1 MSEPE
6 VVDPVSAPPSGTT
19 RRGLFAAVGAAG
31 AAGAA
36 GWMIGRAL
44 PQADAQATGAAE
56 SPLAEKDALA
66 AHRRPGITSPAV
78 PQRHA
83 VVEVLV
89 LPGVSAAVLLER
101 VRAARSSLPAQTED
115 AGDVTVTIG
124 FSAAHAKV
132 LWPERAASASELP
145 SFASDDAD
153 IVTGGDIAVQVCA
166 ETASAARD
174 VAAHLRGAL
183 GDPVPV
189 WTQTGYRDAP
199 TPHGTSRTG
208 LGFIDGIMN
217 PSTAEELDAGVWSDR
232 QHQDTHWVLR
242 RIRVSGEFGRLS
254 HGQQERAV
262 GRHRDSGAPLSG
274 GGERD
279 EIDLFAKESDG
290 TLLIPADAHARRA
303 HPAHIGR
310 ALMLRRSYSAD
321 LEGDAGLLFVA
332 FLSDPTTFVLT
343 QRRLDEMD
351 ALIAHTRTEA
361 SGLFFVPGDD

>member
-1 MSEPE
+1 MSEQEAVDPE
-6 VVDPVSAPPSGTT
+6 VAPSGGTT

-36 GWMIGRAL
+36 GWVIGRAL
-44 PQADAQATGAAE
+44 SQTDGPSAAAAPAADEEQ
-56 SPLAEKDALA
+56 DALA
-66 AHRRPGITSPAV
+66 GHRRPGITSPAV

-83 VVEVLV
+83 VVEVLA
-89 LPGVSAAVLLER
+89 LPGVSAPALLER
-101 VRAARSSLPAQTED
+101 VRVARSSLPAQTPD
-115 AGDVTVTIG
+115 AGEVTVTMG
-124 FSAAHAKV
+124 FSATHAQA

-145 SFASDDAD
+145 SFASDAAD
-153 IVTGGDIAVQVCA
+153 IATGGDIAVQVCA

-174 VAAHLRGAL
+174 TAAQVRSAL
-183 GDPVPV
+183 GGPVPV

-199 TPHGTSRTG
+199 TPHGTSRSG

-217 PSTAEELDAGVWSDR
+217 PSTAEELDAGVWSDPR
-232 QHQDTHWVLR
+232 HQDTHWVLR

-262 GRHRDSGAPLSG
+262 GRRRDSGAPLSG

-290 TLLIPADAHARRA
+290 SLLIPADAHARRA

>member
-1 MSEPE
+1 
-6 VVDPVSAPPSGTT
+6 
-19 RRGLFAAVGAAG
+19 
-31 AAGAA
+31 
-36 GWMIGRAL
+36 MIGRVSSR
-44 PQADAQATGAAE
+44 ADAPAAATPVVPPEVA
-56 SPLAEKDALA
+56 DALA

-83 VVEVLV
+83 VVEVLAS
-89 LPGVSAAVLLER
+89 PGVSAAVLLER
-101 VRAARSSLPAQTED
+101 VRAAHSALPPQTED
-115 AGDVTVTIG
+115 AGEVTVTIG
-124 FSAAHAKV
+124 FSPAHARE
-132 LWPERAASASELP
+132 LWPERAASSSDLP
-145 SFASDDAD
+145 SFASDAAG

-166 ETASAARD
+166 ETASAALD
-174 VAAHLRGAL
+174 AATYVRAAL
-183 GDPVPV
+183 GEPVPV

-199 TPHGTSRTG
+199 TPQGTSRTG

-217 PSTAEELDAGVWSDR
+217 PSTAED
-232 QHQDTHWVLR
+232 HDTHWVLR
-242 RIRVSGEFGRLS
+242 RMRVSADFGRMS
-254 HGQQERAV
+254 SGQQERAV
-262 GRHRDSGAPLSG
+262 GRRRDSGAPLSG

-290 TLLIPADAHARRA
+290 SLLIPVDAHARRA

-332 FLSDPTTFVLT
+332 FLSDPSTFVLT

-361 SGLFFVPGDD
+361 SGLFFVPGDV

>member
-1 MSEPE
+1 MSESGAVDPE
-6 VVDPVSAPPSGTT
+6 VAASGGTT

-36 GWMIGRAL
+36 GWMIGRAMS
-44 PQADAQATGAAE
+44 QTDAAAVVATPAAVE
-56 SPLAEKDALA
+56 EEDALA
-66 AHRRPGITSPAV
+66 AHRRPGITAPAV
-78 PQRHA
+78 PQRYA
-83 VVEVLV
+83 VVDVLA
-89 LPGVSAAVLLER
+89 LPGVPAATLLAR
-101 VRAARSSLPAQTED
+101 VRAAQSSLPSQTED
-115 AGDVTVTIG
+115 AGEVTVTIG
-124 FSAAHAKV
+124 FSVAHATA

-145 SFASDDAD
+145 SFASDAAD
-153 IVTGGDIAVQVCA
+153 IVSGGDIAVQVCA

-174 VAAHLRGAL
+174 TVAQVRSAL
-183 GDPVPV
+183 GDPVSV

-217 PSTAEELDAGVWSDR
+217 PSTAKELDAGVWSDPR
-232 QHQDTHWVLR
+232 HQDTHWVLR
-242 RIRVSGEFGRLS
+242 RIRVSGEFGRMS
-254 HGQQERAV
+254 HGQQEQAV
-262 GRHRDSGAPLSG
+262 GRRRDSGAPLSG

-290 TLLIPADAHARRA
+290 SLLIPADAHARRA

-310 ALMLRRSYSAD
+310 SLMLRRSYSAD
-321 LEGDAGLLFVA
+321 LGGDAGLLFVA